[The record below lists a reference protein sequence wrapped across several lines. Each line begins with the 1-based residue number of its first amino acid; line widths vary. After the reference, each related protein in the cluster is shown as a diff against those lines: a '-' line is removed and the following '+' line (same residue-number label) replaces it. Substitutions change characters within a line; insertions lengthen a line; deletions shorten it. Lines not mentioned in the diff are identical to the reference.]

1 MWWYVVHSWH
11 RSIGGTCFAV
21 EKSFENSSWEVRA
34 AAMLS
39 PIHHHQHHGLHRHI
53 LIYCIGYYIVW
64 GLAFTPCEPGARGT
78 RWVAKRGW
86 DCQTSRGALFFVIQL
101 SQLRVVCYYWAQE
114 PMGNCYGLL
123 CLPVGQVVFSI
134 WELTQ
139 DLLSISE
146 YLWETRECGSPETD
160 CWLSCLF
167 DDCEYTCRNWCW
179 LSHLCPRAL
188 SWVARCS

>member
-39 PIHHHQHHGLHRHI
+39 PIHHHQHHGHHRHL

-86 DCQTSRGALFFVIQL
+86 DCQTFRGALFFVIQL

-134 WELTQ
+134 WELKTFWAS
-139 DLLSISE
+139 LSISE
-146 YLWETRECGSPETD
+146 KPESVAHQRLIVDRHAYLMIANTLVETD
-160 CWLSCLF
+160 ADWAISVP
-167 DDCEYTCRNWCW
+167 ER
-179 LSHLCPRAL
+179 CPE
-188 SWVARCS
+188 